1 MAKEFDFSDKDF
13 QRIKK
18 LVLEHTGICLSD
30 IKHDMVYSRLA
41 KRLRKLDFDNF
52 GDYIDLIESGDEKE
66 LGNFTNS
73 VTTNLTSFFREQH
86 HFDYLKTTLI
96 PNLMKLNADT
106 KQIRIWSAGCSTG
119 EEPYSLAITLK
130 EAIPDSAGWDVKILA
145 TDLDT
150 NVLETASN
158 GVYSADRV
166 NGISPPVLKRWFHK
180 GKGER
185 EGLVRASTELRD
197 MIIFKQL
204 NLMGQWPVKK
214 GVDLIICRNVV
225 IYFDKPTQSVLFDR
239 YAETLRDDGYLII
252 GHSETLHKVTERF
265 KSLGKTIYQRTV

>member
-13 QRIKK
+13 QRVKK

-30 IKHDMVYSRLA
+30 IKHDMMYSRLA
-41 KRLRKLDFDNF
+41 KRLRSLHLDSFS
-52 GDYIDLIESGDEKE
+52 DYIDLIESGDDKE

-96 PNLMKLNADT
+96 PTLMKLNADT
-106 KQIRIWSAGCSTG
+106 RKIRVWSAGCSTG

-130 EAIPDSAGWDVKILA
+130 ESIPDSAGWDVKVLA

-150 NVLETASN
+150 NVLETGSS
-158 GVYSADRV
+158 GVYSMDRV
-166 NGISPPVLKRWFHK
+166 NGISSSILKRWFNK
-180 GKGER
+180 GKGEN
-185 EGLVRASTELRD
+185 EGLVRASNELRD

-204 NLMGQWPVKK
+204 NLMEAWPVKV
-214 GVDLIICRNVV
+214 GVDVIFCRNVV
-225 IYFDKPTQSVLFDR
+225 IYFDKATQAVLFDR
-239 YAETLRDDGYLII
+239 YAEILRRDGFLVI
-252 GHSETLHKVTERF
+252 GHSESLHRVTDRF
-265 KSLGKTIYQRTV
+265 NPLGKTIYQRTI